1 MWSLGDRLLIKARA
15 ASIELILV
23 EVEVLEDLV
32 ENPKI
37 VHQVGVCTSWVITV
51 IDATALASAL
61 GE

>member
-1 MWSLGDRLLIKARA
+1 MKARA

-37 VHQVGVCTSWVITV
+37 VHQVGMCTS
-51 IDATALASAL
+51 
-61 GE
+61 